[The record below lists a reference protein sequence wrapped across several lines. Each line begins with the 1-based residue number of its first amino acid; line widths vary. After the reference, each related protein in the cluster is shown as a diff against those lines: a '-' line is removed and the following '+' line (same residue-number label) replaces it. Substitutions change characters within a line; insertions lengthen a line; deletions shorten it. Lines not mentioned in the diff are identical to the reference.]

1 MRRCRRLR
9 MLVALVANPF
19 LYVFYSHVFLQI
31 SKSALS
37 DSASRTKIKGSLV
50 NSSSSRSELGNDL
63 ANQLSDILSLDDSD
77 NDAKSTVADS
87 SNRSDKSAS
96 LEIPANRNYSDL
108 IGKIEDRLGLIS
120 QLTDADELGVNNLE
134 PPRVVSL
141 YEDME
146 LTQDELLSELH
157 RLRQELSN
165 VYSAC
170 TKVTAALSGAET
182 HYAII
187 HRQVNDLRLQVL
199 EDPDLQDY
207 L

>member
-19 LYVFYSHVFLQI
+19 LYVFYSPHVFLQI

-37 DSASRTKIKGSLV
+37 DSASRTKIKGPLV

-63 ANQLSDILSLDDSD
+63 ANKLSDILSLDD
-77 NDAKSTVADS
+77 DAKSTVADS

-108 IGKIEDRLGLIS
+108 IGKIEDRLELIS

-141 YEDME
+141 NEDME

-165 VYSAC
+165 AYSAC